1 MRASVR
7 RARPSGRIARVTI
20 ARKAR
25 VVIESTGPSLVQPEA
40 QYPKDAVPMR
50 FVKTM
55 TKVLLALSLMAP
67 LFALGQARSLRV
79 DQAKSRAMFESS
91 AKLET
96 INGVSSEVR
105 GRVELDPADLTT
117 ARATVE
123 IPVASIRT
131 GIDVRDEHLRGE
143 KWLDAA
149 KHPEIRFELTR
160 VEGPTSLA
168 RGEEV
173 SAKLHGTIAI
183 HGVEKPIVANAKVKW
198 MGSAVEA
205 KARFQVKLSDHGI
218 AIPEIVRFKVANEI
232 TVRVQLI
239 AS

>member
-1 MRASVR
+1 MRS
-7 RARPSGRIARVTI
+7 
-20 ARKAR
+20 
-25 VVIESTGPSLVQPEA
+25 
-40 QYPKDAVPMR
+40 
-50 FVKTM
+50 VKTT
-55 TKVLLALSLMAP
+55 TKVLLALALMAP
-67 LFALGQARSLRV
+67 LFAAGQARSLRV
-79 DQAKSRAMFESS
+79 DGARSKAMFESA

-96 INGVSSEVR
+96 INGVSTEVQ
-105 GRVELDPADLTT
+105 GRVELDPTDLAS
-117 ARATVE
+117 ARATVV

-131 GIDVRDEHLRGE
+131 GIELRDEHMRGE

-160 VEGPTSLA
+160 VEGPSSLA

-173 SAKLHGTIAI
+173 SAKLHGKITV
-183 HGVEKPIVANAKVKW
+183 HGVEKPVVASAKVKW
-198 MGSAVEA
+198 TGSAVEA
-205 KARFQVKLSDHGI
+205 KARFQIKLSDHGV